1 MDTTFRD
8 RVVIVTGGSRGIGKQ
23 IALGAAKRGY
33 KVVIGYAQDDASAN
47 AVKSEIEAAG
57 GKAIAVKADMGKE
70 ADVLALFKAAD
81 AFGPLAGL
89 VNNAGMTHKPSK
101 LIDTDT
107 ALMER
112 MFAVNTFGPMI
123 ATRAAVERMST
134 AKGGQGGSI
143 VNVSSMHSVYGG
155 DGRAVLYAATKA
167 ALDSLSRGVGLEM
180 AREGIR
186 VNIVRPGPTE
196 TDMSNFKENP
206 ERRAAVEATVPM
218 GRMGQPQ
225 DVANAVLWLLSDEAS
240 YVTGAAINVSGGR

>member
-1 MDTTFRD
+1 MDK
-8 RVVIVTGGSRGIGKQ
+8 VVIVTGGSRGIGKQ
-23 IALGAAKRGY
+23 IALGAARRGY
-33 KVVIGYAQDDASAN
+33 KVVIGYAQNDALAN

-57 GKAIAVKADMGKE
+57 GKAIAVKADMGVE

-81 AFGPLAGL
+81 AFGGTLVGL

-101 LIDTDT
+101 FIESDS

-112 MFAVNTFGPMI
+112 IFAVNTFGPMI
-123 ATRAAVERMST
+123 ATRAAVERMATSR
-134 AKGGQGGSI
+134 GGKGGSI
-143 VNVSSMHSVYGG
+143 VNVSSMHAVYGG

-180 AREGIR
+180 ARDGIR

-196 TDMSNFKENP
+196 TDMSNLKEQP
-206 ERRAAVEATVPM
+206 ERRAMLEASVPM
-218 GRMGQPQ
+218 GRIGQPQ

>member
-1 MDTTFRD
+1 MDK
-8 RVVIVTGGSRGIGKQ
+8 VVIVTGGSRGIGKE

-81 AFGPLAGL
+81 AFGPLVGL

-101 LIDTDT
+101 LIETDT

-112 MFAVNTFGPMI
+112 IFAVNTFGPII

-134 AKGGQGGSI
+134 AKGGHGGSI
-143 VNVSSMHSVYGG
+143 VNVSSMHGVYGG
-155 DGRAVLYAATKA
+155 DGRAALYAATKA
-167 ALDSLSRGVGLEM
+167 ALDSISRGVGIEM

-186 VNIVRPGPTE
+186 VNTVRPGPTE
-196 TDMSNFKENP
+196 TEMSGFKENP
-206 ERRAAVEATVPM
+206 GRRAAVEATVPM

>member
-1 MDTTFRD
+1 MSATNNG
-8 RVVIVTGGSRGIGKQ
+8 VVIVTGGSRGIGKE
-23 IALGAAKRGY
+23 IALGAARRGW
-33 KVVIGYAQDDASAN
+33 KVVIGYAQSDDAAN

-70 ADVLALFKAAD
+70 ADVLALFKTAD
-81 AFGPLAGL
+81 AFGTLVGL

-101 LIDTDT
+101 LIDTDP

-112 MFAVNTFGPMI
+112 IFAVNTFGPMI
-123 ATRAAVERMST
+123 ATRAAVERMAMS
-134 AKGGQGGSI
+134 KGGKGGSI
-143 VNVSSMHSVYGG
+143 VNVSSMHAVYGG

-167 ALDSLSRGVGLEM
+167 ALDSLSRGVGIEM
-180 AREGIR
+180 ARDGIR

-196 TDMSNFKENP
+196 TDMSNFAENP
-206 ERRAAVEATVPM
+206 GRRTALEATIPM